1 MAKENPKF
9 RWFDLPDSKTK
20 REDGKGEYYN
30 VQGRFRDHFVL
41 NIEKSRIARHN
52 VYDLSIR
59 CETRVVKAPGDVPAV
74 PNETHIPI
82 RFDKGA
88 ALRGPDFDLCLK
100 LLTRCWDAWEHYQ
113 TFREAP
119 VTDEERKALELI
131 ARRPAPATVLVDKGD
146 GKLTAMPLAEREP
159 GEGDEDEESAAD
171 DAGASGQAAPLAP
184 AKRAKATPAPKKG
197 KTAATR
203 KRRAA

>member
-1 MAKENPKF
+1 MAKKENPKR
-9 RWFDLPDSKTK
+9 RWFALPDSLTK

-30 VQGRFRDHFVL
+30 VEGRFQDHFVL
-41 NIEKSRIARHN
+41 NIEKSKVARHN
-52 VYDLSIR
+52 VYDVATR

-82 RFDKGA
+82 RFDKGS
-88 ALRGPDFDLCLK
+88 ALRGPDFDLCVK
-100 LLTRCWDAWEHYQ
+100 LITRCWEAWEHYQ

-119 VTDEERKALELI
+119 VYDEERKALDLI
-131 ARRPAPATVLVDKGD
+131 NSRPAPATVMVDTGNGLKAVKLVDD
-146 GKLTAMPLAEREP
+146 D
-159 GEGDEDEESAAD
+159 DEDDDEESAAD
-171 DAGASGQAAPLAP
+171 SGASGKAAPLAP
-184 AKRAKATPAPKKG
+184 AKRASVPAAGRKP